1 MKRKKIFAGAAA
13 ELRRIFL
20 DPRLLTVGMLLVFI
34 YNLVVKELFSRAEK
48 TGLPVNAA
56 ETFIAIGSSGVLL
69 LFLPSVYLI
78 LISDHPNLGSHTLYS
93 IHRAGRLRWL
103 FGELLAAL
111 LSTIIYVV
119 GMFAACCAM
128 TLPHGFFG
136 LEWSDTVTKYVSM
149 FPDERFTMLSQYLPS
164 NLFNQMSLTF
174 ALLHTSLLLI
184 LYLFSLTLI
193 ITLFRI
199 LGMKAAGIAAAFGVV
214 AAGVLTCAVQ
224 VKAMWAFPMS
234 HTVTWLHY
242 DTALRE
248 PIVPMYVSYIYFGVF
263 IALGIAANIIAIK
276 KNNINITE
284 DE

>member
-1 MKRKKIFAGAAA
+1 MKRKKILAITTA

-69 LFLPSVYLI
+69 LFLPSVFLI
-78 LISDHPNLGSHTLYS
+78 LISDHPNMGSHTLYS

-103 FGELLAAL
+103 FGEIFGAL
-111 LSTIIYVV
+111 VSTIIYVV
-119 GMFAACCAM
+119 GMFAACFIM
-128 TLPHGFFG
+128 TLPKGFFG
-136 LEWSDTVTKYVSM
+136 AEWSDTVTKYVSM
-149 FPDERFTMLSQYLPS
+149 FPDERFTMMSQYLPS
-164 NLFNQMSLTF
+164 NLFNQMSLPS
-174 ALLHTSLLLI
+174 ALLHTTLLLI

-193 ITLFRI
+193 ITFFRI
-199 LGMKAAGIAAAFGVV
+199 LGMRAAGIAAAFGVV
-214 AAGVLTCAVQ
+214 AAGVLTCAIQ

-248 PIVPMYVSYIYFGVF
+248 PKVPMQASYIYFASL
-263 IALGIAANIIAIK
+263 IALGIIANIIAIK
-276 KNNINITE
+276 KNNIVISE
-284 DE
+284 

>member
-1 MKRKKIFAGAAA
+1 MKRKKILAITTA

-69 LFLPSVYLI
+69 LFLPSVFLI
-78 LISDHPNLGSHTLYS
+78 LISDHPNMGAHTLYS

-103 FGELLAAL
+103 FGEIFGAL
-111 LSTIIYVV
+111 ISTIIYVA
-119 GMFAACCAM
+119 GMFAACFIM
-128 TLPHGFFG
+128 TLPKGFFG
-136 LEWSDTVTKYVSM
+136 VEWSDTVTKYVSM
-149 FPDERFTMLSQYLPS
+149 FPNERFTMMSQYLPS
-164 NLFNQMSLTF
+164 NLFNQMSLPS
-174 ALLHTSLLLI
+174 ALLHTTLLLI
-184 LYLFSLTLI
+184 LYLFSLSLI
-193 ITLFRI
+193 ITFFRI
-199 LGMKAAGIAAAFGVV
+199 LGMRAAGIAAAFGVV
-214 AAGVLTCAVQ
+214 AAGVLTCAIQ

-248 PIVPMYVSYIYFGVF
+248 PKVPMQASYIYFACL
-263 IALGIAANIIAIK
+263 IALGIIANVIAIK

>member
-1 MKRKKIFAGAAA
+1 MKRKKLFAAPLA

-56 ETFIAIGSSGVLL
+56 ETFIAIGSSGILL
-69 LFLPSVYLI
+69 LFLPSVFLI
-78 LISDHPNLGSHTLYS
+78 LVSDHPNMGAHTLYS
-93 IHRAGRLRWL
+93 ISRAGRLRWL
-103 FGELLAAL
+103 FGELFGAL

-119 GMFAACCAM
+119 GMFAACAVM
-128 TLPHGFFG
+128 TLPHGFLG
-136 LEWSDTVTKYVSM
+136 SEWSDTVTKYISM
-149 FPDERFTMLSQYLPS
+149 FPEERFTMMSQYLPS
-164 NLFNQMSLTF
+164 NLFNQMNLPF

-199 LGMKAAGIAAAFGVV
+199 LGMKAAGIAAAFGIV
-214 AAGVLTCAVQ
+214 AAGVLTCAVR
-224 VKAMWAFPMS
+224 VNAMWAFPMA

-248 PIVPMYVSYIYFGVF
+248 PIVPIYASYLYFAGF
-263 IALGIAANIIAIK
+263 IALGIAANMIAIK

>member
-1 MKRKKIFAGAAA
+1 MKRKKIFAAPLA

-34 YNLVVKELFSRAEK
+34 YNLVVKELFSRVEK

-69 LFLPSVYLI
+69 LFLPSVFLI
-78 LISDHPNLGSHTLYS
+78 LISDHPNMGSHTLYS

-103 FGELLAAL
+103 FGEIFGAL
-111 LSTIIYVV
+111 FSTMIYVV
-119 GMFAACCAM
+119 GMFAACCVM
-128 TLPHGFFG
+128 TIPKGFFG
-136 LEWSDTVTKYVSM
+136 LEWSNTVTKYVSM
-149 FPDERFTMLSQYLPS
+149 FPEERFTLMSQYLPS
-164 NLFNQMSLTF
+164 NLFNQMSLSF
-174 ALLHTSLLLI
+174 ALLHTTLLLI

-193 ITLFRI
+193 ITFFRI

-248 PIVPMYVSYIYFGVF
+248 PKVPMYVSYIYFGVF

>member
-1 MKRKKIFAGAAA
+1 MKRKKIFAASLA

-69 LFLPSVYLI
+69 LFLPSVFLI
-78 LISDHPNLGSHTLYS
+78 LISDHPSMGSHTLYS

-103 FGELLAAL
+103 FGEIFGAL

-119 GMFAACCAM
+119 AMLAACCAM
-128 TLPHGFFG
+128 TLPRGFLG
-136 LEWSDTVTKYVSM
+136 AEWSDTVTKYVSM

-174 ALLHTSLLLI
+174 ALLHTILLLI

-193 ITLFRI
+193 ITFFRI

-214 AAGVLTCAVQ
+214 AAGVLTCAIQ

-248 PIVPMYVSYIYFGVF
+248 PKVPMYVSYIYFGVF
-263 IALGIAANIIAIK
+263 IALGIIANIIAIK

>member
-1 MKRKKIFAGAAA
+1 MKRKKIFAAPLA

-48 TGLPVNAA
+48 TELPVNAA

-69 LFLPSVYLI
+69 LFLPSVFLI
-78 LISDHPNLGSHTLYS
+78 LVSDHPNMGSHTLYS

-103 FGELLAAL
+103 FGEIFGAL
-111 LSTIIYVV
+111 LSTMIYVV
-119 GMFAACCAM
+119 GMFAACCVM
-128 TLPHGFFG
+128 TLPHGFLG
-136 LEWSDTVTKYVSM
+136 AEWSDTVTKYVSM
-149 FPDERFTMLSQYLPS
+149 FPEERFTMMSQYLPS
-164 NLFNQMSLTF
+164 NLFNQMSLSF
-174 ALLHTSLLLI
+174 ALLHTTLLLI

-193 ITLFRI
+193 ITFFRI

-248 PIVPMYVSYIYFGVF
+248 PKVPMYVSYIYFGVF

>member
-1 MKRKKIFAGAAA
+1 MKRRNFLLASLA

-48 TGLPVNAA
+48 TGMPVNAA
-56 ETFIAIGSSGVLL
+56 ETFIAIGSSGILL
-69 LFLPSVYLI
+69 LFLPSVFLI
-78 LISDHPNLGSHTLYS
+78 LISDHPNMGSHTLYS
-93 IHRAGRLRWL
+93 IHRSGRLRWL
-103 FGELLAAL
+103 FGEIFGAL
-111 LSTIIYVV
+111 LSTMIYVV
-119 GMFAACCAM
+119 GMFAACTVM
-128 TLPHGFFG
+128 TLPHGFLG

-149 FPDERFTMLSQYLPS
+149 FPEERFTMMSQYLPS
-164 NLFNQMSLTF
+164 NLFNQMSLPS
-174 ALLHTSLLLI
+174 ALLHTTLLLI

-248 PIVPMYVSYIYFGVF
+248 PIVPMYASYIYFGVF
-263 IALGIAANIIAIK
+263 IALGIIANIIAIK

>member
-1 MKRKKIFAGAAA
+1 MKRKKIFAAPLA

-34 YNLVVKELFSRAEK
+34 YNLVVKELFSRVEK

-69 LFLPSVYLI
+69 LFLPSVFLI
-78 LISDHPNLGSHTLYS
+78 LISDHPNMGSHTLYS

-103 FGELLAAL
+103 FGEIFGAL
-111 LSTIIYVV
+111 LSTMIYVV
-119 GMFAACCAM
+119 GMFATCCVM
-128 TLPHGFFG
+128 TLPHGFLG
-136 LEWSDTVTKYVSM
+136 AEWSDTVTKYVSM
-149 FPDERFTMLSQYLPS
+149 FPEERFTMMSQYLPS
-164 NLFNQMSLTF
+164 NLFNQMSLSF
-174 ALLHTSLLLI
+174 ALLHTTLLLI

-193 ITLFRI
+193 ITFFRI

-248 PIVPMYVSYIYFGVF
+248 PKVPMHVSYIYFGVF